1 MTKKDYVITQKRK
14 LVKPGVYYWGKLT
27 KVFSNDVDDE
37 TEQVEII
44 FLKKVENSIDPSGIK
59 WDWPMK
65 EEKGIVDARLYYA
78 GPCLPDVTDTSHF
91 KSTLSFESKSKSDE
105 EI

>member
-1 MTKKDYVITQKRK
+1 
-14 LVKPGVYYWGKLT
+14 
-27 KVFSNDVDDE
+27 
-37 TEQVEII
+37 
-44 FLKKVENSIDPSGIK
+44 
-59 WDWPMK
+59 MK